1 MLVDIREKISLPV
14 PAESVSYVIPF
25 GNLPPHSC
33 GTRAKSADLL
43 FASHTGL
50 IPGMT
55 IVTAPSH
62 SGTAQLSAS
71 LAHVKAAGWGK
82 GLSILTRITVM
93 AFRHP
98 WQSGAAIGATFIA
111 SAFQLMIPQLL
122 GRAIDQAQGIGAQV
136 GAQVGAQGSSGL
148 AAQDALLWTAILL
161 LGASVLRGLFTMVQ
175 NYYSE
180 AVGHHIGYEL
190 RLACY
195 EKIQRLSFSF
205 HDTMH
210 SGDLITIGLLDLE
223 GVRMY
228 FSTALVRMIF
238 LSVLIGIGAYLL
250 LSTDIVLGLLALSFV
265 PFVGWRS
272 SVAQLRLRATWLDLQ
287 ERLAVLTRVME
298 ENLGGI
304 RVVRAFSAQDH
315 ELEKFDAASRNALSL
330 AHQRVGIRVANTS
343 AMTLSFFAAMGL
355 VLWVGGGKVI
365 AGEITVGT
373 LASFLTFMTI
383 LQMPVR
389 QLGLM
394 VNAFARAS
402 TCGARLFGLLDM
414 EIAVRDE
421 PKAPDLRITD
431 GTLRFENVGFA
442 YPASPDNPA
451 LQGVTFEA
459 KRGETIGI
467 VGPPGSGKSTIAH
480 LIPRF
485 YDVTGGRITIDG
497 QDIRDVRLQSLRRS
511 VVVVQQD
518 SFLFTTT
525 IENNIAYGDPWAREA
540 QIAKASESAQLHNYV
555 LGLPSS
561 YGTVVGERGVS
572 LSGGQ
577 RQRLSIARAVMLKP
591 AVMVFDDSTAA
602 IDAATEQRIRSAMRR
617 YASERV
623 TIVVAHRLSSLMHAD
638 RILFVEDGRIVE
650 QGTHEQLLA
659 IGGRY
664 KALYDLQ
671 IRPDDEALV
680 G

>member
-1 MLVDIREKISLPV
+1 MSSDALIRATKP
-14 PAESVSYVIPF
+14 
-25 GNLPPHSC
+25 
-33 GTRAKSADLL
+33 
-43 FASHTGL
+43 
-50 IPGMT
+50 
-55 IVTAPSH
+55 
-62 SGTAQLSAS
+62 SAS
-71 LAHVKAAGWGK
+71 MALATAAGWGR
-82 GLSILTRITVM
+82 GLFTLVRITMM

-98 WQSGAAIGATFIA
+98 WQSGFAIGATLVA
-111 SAFQLMIPQLL
+111 STFQLMIPRLL
-122 GRAIDQAQGIGAQV
+122 GQAVDHTQMAMSGGAAGQ
-136 GAQVGAQGSSGL
+136 
-148 AAQDALLWTAILL
+148 AAQDALLTTALLL

-205 HDTMH
+205 HDTVH

-228 FSTALVRMIF
+228 FSTALVRMI
-238 LSVLIGIGAYLL
+238 LLTVLIGIGAYML
-250 LSTDIVLGLLALSFV
+250 LSTDMVLGLLALSFV

-272 SVAQLRLRATWLDLQ
+272 SVTQLRLRATWLDLQ
-287 ERLAVLTRVME
+287 ERLSVLTRIME

-304 RVVRAFSAQDH
+304 RVVRAFAAQDH
-315 ELEKFDAASRNALSL
+315 EMSKFEAASKNALAL
-330 AHQRVGIRVANTS
+330 AHQRVGIRVINTS
-343 AMTLSFFAAMGL
+343 AMTFSFFAAMGL
-355 VLWVGGGKVI
+355 VLFVGGGKVMS
-365 AGEITVGT
+365 GEITVGT

-402 TCGARLFGLLDM
+402 TCGSRLFNLLDLD
-414 EIAVRDE
+414 ISIKD
-421 PKAPDLRITD
+421 APDARDLAVTE
-431 GTLRFENVGFA
+431 GVLRFENVSFA
-442 YPASPDNPA
+442 YPGSEKRTVLHD
-451 LQGVTFEA
+451 VSFEA
-459 KRGETIGI
+459 RRGQTIGI

-485 YDVTGGRITIDG
+485 YDVTGGKITIDG
-497 QDIRDVRLQSLRRS
+497 QDIRKATLQSLRRA
-511 VVVVQQD
+511 VAVVQQD

-525 IENNIAYGDPWAREA
+525 IENNIAYGDPWAKEGRIER
-540 QIAKASESAQLHNYV
+540 ASESAQLHNYV
-555 LGLPSS
+555 LGLPTG

-577 RQRLSIARAVMLKP
+577 RQRLSIARALMLKP

-617 YASERV
+617 YAADRV
-623 TIVVAHRLSSLMHAD
+623 TIIVAHRLSSLMHAD
-638 RILFVEDGRIVE
+638 QILFVEDGRIVE
-650 QGTHEQLLA
+650 RGTHAALLGL
-659 IGGRY
+659 GGRY
-664 KALYDLQ
+664 KALYELQ
-671 IRPDDEALV
+671 VRPGDEVLSA
-680 G
+680 